1 MTGDNCKVI
10 ITCGGGGLGGGSSPR
25 QSPVLQLATGP
36 HLPDPDAGHA
46 GILLRR

>member
-10 ITCGGGGLGGGSSPR
+10 TCGGGGGSSPR

-36 HLPDPDAGHA
+36 HLPAPDAGHA